1 MLYPQFLNH
10 ISQQPLTFQLIVDSM
25 TALVQASSPLLQV
38 STIEK
43 VSTPYQTGIIVDR
56 MEEVRVDR
64 NITGQHAIQVI
75 NGQGRPIVVNQYAWV
90 GLGFHTLGGSYD
102 PIEMYQKYII
112 PASARLAHE
121 IEKTVAVTVATL
133 PSLFTAS
140 DPITF
145 TDLSTAMLIL
155 DSRGVSPTVDKCN
168 LVFNSMTMPDVLS
181 LQQLTGL
188 ATQSQDQLRLTGKYN
203 PILGWDVWH
212 SHELPTHVAGS
223 ANPLGITINSP
234 LNTSGSS
241 LFAFSLNGGGAL
253 HKGDAFQI
261 VGHQMSYQVLA
272 DTTATN
278 GVFTTSIFPPLQ
290 MNVPANTG
298 VLLLLK
304 SGPTSV
310 ALTNK
315 AIGIVFLE
323 MPVFEAAAGGGEF
336 YRGSYQQ
343 SGVSLRLRRF
353 WDNVSAQLV
362 LVAEA
367 RWGVEIANPEMA
379 VLIR

>member
-1 MLYPQFLNH
+1 
-10 ISQQPLTFQLIVDSM
+10 M
-25 TALVQASSPLLQV
+25 TMLVQTSSPLLQV
-38 STIEK
+38 STLET
-43 VSTPYQTGIIVDR
+43 VRAPYQTGVIVDR
-56 MEEVRVDR
+56 MEEIQVDR
-64 NITGQHAIQVI
+64 NINGPHSIQVI

-102 PIEMYQKYII
+102 PVEMYQKYII

-121 IEKTVAVTVATL
+121 IEKTVAATVATL
-133 PSLFTAS
+133 PSLYTAS

-145 TDLSTAMLIL
+145 HDLSTAMLIL

-168 LVFNSMTMPDVLS
+168 LVFSSLTMPDVLS

-188 ATQSQDQLRLTGKYN
+188 STASQDQLRLTGKYN

-212 SHELPTHVAGS
+212 SHELPTHVAGTTT
-223 ANPLGITINSP
+223 PLGVAITSP
-234 LNTSGSS
+234 LNTSGSK
-241 LFAFSLNGGGAL
+241 LFAFSVNGGGTL

-261 VGHQMSYQVLA
+261 VGHPMSYQVLA

-290 MNVPANTG
+290 MGVPANTG

-315 AIGIVFLE
+315 AIGVVFLE
-323 MPVFEAAAGGGEF
+323 MPIFDSAAGGGEF

-343 SGVSLRLRRF
+343 SGVSLRLRRY
-353 WDNVSAQLV
+353 WDNPSGQLV